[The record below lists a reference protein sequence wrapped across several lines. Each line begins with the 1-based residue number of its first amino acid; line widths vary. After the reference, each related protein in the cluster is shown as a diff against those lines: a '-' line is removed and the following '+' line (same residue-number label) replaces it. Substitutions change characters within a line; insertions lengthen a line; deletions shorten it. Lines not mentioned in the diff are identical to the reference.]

1 MSLYSDMKQAATIE
15 DRVWRALGDPIRRR
29 MLDEL
34 ARAARTTGELV
45 VRFEPL
51 CRTAVMKHLD
61 VLAAAEL
68 VVVRRAGRV
77 RWNHFNPVPIDGV
90 CRRWMDAHRRR
101 VSGALNRLKDV
112 VEGPLDG
119 PGERAVDVGASPA
132 AGRTTE
138 DEDS

>member
-1 MSLYSDMKQAATIE
+1 MKREATIE
-15 DRVWRALGDPIRRR
+15 DRDWRALGDPIRRR

-34 ARAARTTGELV
+34 ARAPRTTGEMA

-61 VLAAAEL
+61 VLTAAEL

-90 CRRWMDAHRRR
+90 CRRWLDAHRRR
-101 VSGALNRLKDV
+101 MSGALNRLKEV
-112 VEGPLDG
+112 VEAPLDG
-119 PGERAVDVGASPA
+119 PGAAAVDAEVSPA
-132 AGRTTE
+132 GRATE
-138 DEDS
+138 DAES